1 MQLIGMLDSPY
12 VRRVAISMM
21 RLGLPFERHDWS
33 VGADFDRI
41 RQFSPL
47 GRVPA
52 LVLDDGTVLVDSSS
66 ILDALDDLV
75 GPSRALLPATGTNR
89 REALRLMSLA
99 IGAAEKSRDQ
109 IYERM
114 VRPPE
119 KYHEPWVAR
128 CREQM
133 HGALGELEKS
143 CARRGPSGWLVDD
156 RLTQADITVGC
167 ISTLLADTLDVFAGG
182 SYPGLA
188 AHVARCDALPEFRA
202 TRSKWFAAE
211 MRE

>member
-33 VGADFDRI
+33 VGRDYERI

-52 LVLDDGTVLVDSSS
+52 LVLDDGTVLVDSAA

-75 GPSRALLPATGTNR
+75 GPSRALLPPTGTNR
-89 REALRLMSLA
+89 REALRLMTLA
-99 IGAAEKSRDQ
+99 TGAAEKSRDQ
-109 IYERM
+109 VYERM

-133 HGALGELEKS
+133 HGALGQLEKA
-143 CARRGPSGWLVDD
+143 CERRGPSGWLVDD
-156 RLTQADITVGC
+156 RITQADITVGC
-167 ISTLLADTLDVFAGG
+167 ISTLLDDVLDVFAQGA
-182 SYPGLA
+182 YPGLRS
-188 AHVARCDALPEFRA
+188 HQQHCEALPEFRA
-202 TRSKWFAAE
+202 TRAKWFAAE
-211 MRE
+211 MQK

>member
-21 RLGLPFERHDWS
+21 RLGLSFERHDWS
-33 VGADFDRI
+33 VGADFERI

-52 LVLDDGTVLVDSSS
+52 LVLDDGTVLVDSMS

-75 GPSRALLPATGTNR
+75 GPSRALLPATGTPR
-89 REALRLMSLA
+89 REALRLMTLA
-99 IGAAEKSRDQ
+99 TGAAEKSRDQ
-109 IYERM
+109 VYERM

-133 HGALGELEKS
+133 HGALGELEKG
-143 CARRGPSGWLVDD
+143 CARRSPSGWLVDD
-156 RLTQADITVGC
+156 RFTQADITVGC
-167 ISTLLADTLDVFAGG
+167 ISTLLADVLDVFAGG
-182 SYPGLA
+182 AYPALKS
-188 AHVARCDALPEFRA
+188 HDERCEALPEFQA

-211 MRE
+211 MPK